1 MYVLPFGQMS
11 LWGDEIPVVK
21 LCIFPVSVIKPD
33 KKFMA
38 MFIGFLDG
46 DGYFDIGEQKQYNKK
61 TKTLVKSTIRLRLA
75 SNVNV
80 RDTYLLEY
88 FVKVLGVGKISNM
101 SGEREQVRII
111 FSKKDLIS
119 VILPL
124 IKEYNLKFLTSQR
137 VKQFAIFNY
146 IIENSITHW
155 ENVLIKESKFLS
167 IPAHDLVNIDF
178 FGDWLVGF
186 TMAEGSFGMKTA
198 GSAYYQIR
206 QTGADNLNLLKATC
220 LKITGR
226 EANTMKAD
234 SVNSYQLSLTSKS
247 DIEKVVN
254 FFSSS
259 NYHPMVGYKMSQY
272 KLWLIALKNSSRYS
286 SCLSSEI
293 NDTFL

>member
-1 MYVLPFGQMS
+1 
-11 LWGDEIPVVK
+11 
-21 LCIFPVSVIKPD
+21 
-33 KKFMA
+33 MA

-146 IIENSITHW
+146 IIENSITH
-155 ENVLIKESKFLS
+155 
-167 IPAHDLVNIDF
+167 
-178 FGDWLVGF
+178 
-186 TMAEGSFGMKTA
+186 
-198 GSAYYQIR
+198 
-206 QTGADNLNLLKATC
+206 
-220 LKITGR
+220 
-226 EANTMKAD
+226 
-234 SVNSYQLSLTSKS
+234 
-247 DIEKVVN
+247 
-254 FFSSS
+254 
-259 NYHPMVGYKMSQY
+259 
-272 KLWLIALKNSSRYS
+272 
-286 SCLSSEI
+286 
-293 NDTFL
+293 